1 MNTAGR
7 SAMDF
12 LLSFFVVGFIL
23 WLMSGILPYFRVLS
37 ETGTLYTMAN
47 YFWYGFPIA
56 FGVLAI
62 FWLINAIKEW
72 RLVRR
77 L

>member
-1 MNTAGR
+1 
-7 SAMDF
+7 
-12 LLSFFVVGFIL
+12 
-23 WLMSGILPYFRVLS
+23 MSGILPYFRVLS